1 MNDTICAIC
10 TALGTGA
17 ISIIRVSGEDSLKI
31 VSKIFHKNLNTL
43 GDHSMNY
50 GHIIYQNEIIDE
62 VLISIMKGPK
72 SYTCE
77 DVVEIN
83 CHGGVATTNKILEIL
98 LEEGCRLATPGEF
111 TKRAYLNG
119 RLDLSQAQAVNDLLL
134 AKSNEA
140 RKVFLNGLQGVLT
153 QKIRDIRQVLVDLI
167 SNIEVNIDFPEYED
181 NLIVTNEILEKKLK
195 NLKEEFNKLLED
207 AKTTNL
213 VKNGINVCLVG
224 KPNSGKSSLLNA
236 LINEEKAIVSDIE
249 GTTRDIVEGNI
260 VLNGVNLNIIDTAGI
275 RKTNNQI
282 EKIGVDKS
290 RKAIDMADLVI
301 VVIDKTKNITK
312 EDKNIIESIPE
323 NKRIIF
329 LNKNDL
335 DCSEIVSEYKYILGN
350 TQNIDGIRN
359 LKNAIIN
366 MFNLDQISS
375 KDVTYLNNINQI
387 NIIKQCLKLTINSL
401 NNLKNKTFIDI
412 IEIDIRK
419 IWDLLGELIG
429 ENYDEE
435 LLDNLFKNFCLG
447 K

>member
-1 MNDTICAIC
+1 MNKGIVMEVNDIYAIVMNDSGIMKK
-10 TALGTGA
+10 
-17 ISIIRVSGEDSLKI
+17 ISYKPGLSVGQKIFYFEEDIIRMDSSENNDGNNNE
-31 VSKIFHKNLNTL
+31 SKAKDNVITLDDKRRKLSRNNRFIKTL
-43 GDHSMNY
+43 GSIAALFLIVFTFFMHNFMPEKAYAVVTLDINPSIQMEVDSNKK
-50 GHIIYQNEIIDE
+50 II
-62 VLISIMKGPK
+62 K
-72 SYTCE
+72 
-77 DVVEIN
+77 VE
-83 CHGGVATTNKILEIL
+83 GVNDDGK
-98 LEEGCRLATPGEF
+98 
-111 TKRAYLNG
+111 K
-119 RLDLSQAQAVNDLLL
+119 LDLTEIKGLDI
-134 AKSNEA
+134 NE
-140 RKVFLNGLQGVLT
+140 
-153 QKIRDIRQVLVDLI
+153 
-167 SNIEVNIDFPEYED
+167 
-181 NLIVTNEILEKKLK
+181 
-195 NLKEEFNKLLED
+195 
-207 AKTTNL
+207 
-213 VKNGINVCLVG
+213 GINIGIVG
-224 KPNSGKSSLLNA
+224 RPNVGKSSLLNA
-236 LINEEKAIVSDIE
+236 LIEEDKAIVTDIE